1 MSISRA
7 DKGGF
12 ANWWFTVDKV
22 ALTTMGLLL
31 SIGLMLAFA
40 ASPAITGGPVTAGDF
55 HYAVRQLAFAAV
67 ALSIMAGASLLTLR
81 QVKIVAALIF
91 AGALIGSFLVLF
103 LGSDVLGARRELNF
117 GFMSLQPSEFLK
129 PGFAILAAAV
139 LSDRAP
145 MAHSA
150 GHCHPAAAAGRGAE
164 RSASVTVGRDVVLRR
179 LAPLLGGLDGGG
191 KCCAG
196 RGGLCDFPSRP
207 PPRCAISQF
216 H

>member
-1 MSISRA
+1 MSFSRA

-81 QVKIVAALIF
+81 RVKIVAALIF

-117 GFMSLQPSEFLK
+117 GS
-129 PGFAILAAAV
+129 
-139 LSDRAP
+139 
-145 MAHSA
+145 
-150 GHCHPAAAAGRGAE
+150 
-164 RSASVTVGRDVVLRR
+164 
-179 LAPLLGGLDGGG
+179 
-191 KCCAG
+191 
-196 RGGLCDFPSRP
+196 
-207 PPRCAISQF
+207 
-216 H
+216 